1 MMHSVRSSSFQF
13 KCVKFVFSCGHRS
26 DRSPS
31 RECVLG
37 TMHSVRSSRGGRTR
51 RCRGRTCARSWISCA
66 SSGFS
71 LRCQVTSDSRL
82 VQTSGCEPCVV
93 CVPSVSLLQ
102 CRPHDRAN
110 VRPGAA
116 GESAAFEANCGE
128 GTRCPCDTLIFVG
141 FSRIDTDFLS
151 LRGAPDATYSRVR
164 AHWRVSLAGKKAPYS
179 PGRGPGVHATP

>member
-1 MMHSVRSSSFQF
+1 MMHSVRSSAFQF
-13 KCVKFVFSCGHRS
+13 NFVKFVFSCGHRS
-26 DRSPS
+26 DRPPSRECVLEMMHSVPSSSFQFNFVKFVFFCGHSTCVPLHPRWSDRSPS

-37 TMHSVRSSRGGRTR
+37 MMHSVRSSRGGRTR

-71 LRCQVTSDSRL
+71 LLCQVTSDSRL

-128 GTRCPCDTLIFVG
+128 GHP
-141 FSRIDTDFLS
+141 DFN
-151 LRGAPDATYSRVR
+151 
-164 AHWRVSLAGKKAPYS
+164 
-179 PGRGPGVHATP
+179 